1 MSEKA
6 VSDPTQDKTLKPK
19 KKEKPLRA
27 DEPLHVK
34 DAAPEKPEAKINK
47 YGFLHVNG
55 KLAEHLGVEF
65 GKDKKNVP
73 VTIERVEGGFVV
85 KIVKA

>member
-6 VSDPTQDKTLKPK
+6 VSDQTQDKMLKPSNK
-19 KKEKPLRA
+19 KKPAIA

-55 KLAEHLGVEF
+55 KLAKHLGVEF
-65 GKDKKNVP
+65 GKDKKDIP
-73 VTIERVEGGFVV
+73 VSIEPIEGGFVV
-85 KIVKA
+85 KMLKA